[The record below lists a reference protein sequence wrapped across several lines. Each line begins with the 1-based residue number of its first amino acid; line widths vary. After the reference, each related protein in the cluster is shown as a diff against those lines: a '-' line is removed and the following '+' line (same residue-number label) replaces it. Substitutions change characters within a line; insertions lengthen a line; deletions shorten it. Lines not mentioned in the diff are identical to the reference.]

1 MKKAIIILIIIIAA
15 GFLVANLDYIMSII
29 NAMQG
34 GALIPLVI
42 AVIIMVARHV
52 VQAMSYNEAF
62 GAVGHKTGLW
72 HNIVLIFSLVFINT
86 FCLFSGATGVAFIID
101 DAHRR
106 GCDIGMSTSGAILS
120 QIGYFAAVFLI
131 SIIGFTTMLIA
142 GTMNVVF
149 LIGGLLLAGTLLV
162 LVSFFF
168 MGYYKPG
175 WLVKLFRTVET
186 IINKVIG
193 IAKKSLPDSWGKSTA
208 QSFINSAL
216 VLAHNPKGALITV
229 FYAAA
234 SALLNM
240 ACLIAIGV
248 AFGFDQIAPLIAAFS
263 VAAIAVI
270 LSPTPQGVGVVEA
283 AIAAI
288 LTSAGCSLS
297 VATAIA
303 LVYRGIMFWIPF
315 CIGALLLS
323 QSGFFK
329 DKKDNTLKGKYKDT
343 GWIAGTLVILCAV
356 VNLVM
361 AFLPNVVE
369 TYSILTQWI
378 DIGNV
383 VGGPLLVLTS
393 VILLVLGIGLIFRF
407 RLAWVFAIALI
418 FMLAGFEFVF
428 HETVKV
434 AIPMTL
440 LGLWLFFKRDAFCE
454 PLSFDREKR
463 LKAADDAME
472 AEEKELEEE
481 KREKALKPP
490 NAVEK
495 DLHKVA
501 EAAKKLKTDID
512 HVINK

>member
-1 MKKAIIILIIIIAA
+1 MKKAIIILVIIIAA
-15 GFLVANLDYIMSII
+15 GFVVANFDYIMSII

-34 GALIPLVI
+34 GALIPLVV

-106 GCDIGMSTSGAILS
+106 GCDIGTSTSGAILS

-131 SIIGFTTMLIA
+131 SIIGFTTMLVA

-162 LVSFFF
+162 LLSFFF

-175 WLVKLFRTVET
+175 WLVKIFRFVEK

-193 IAKKSLPDSWGKSTA
+193 IVKRQLPKNWGKATA

-229 FYAAA
+229 FYAAV

-240 ACLIAIGV
+240 ACRIAIGV
-248 AFGFDQIAPLIAAFS
+248 AFGFEDVPTLVAAFS

-315 CIGALLLS
+315 CIGAVLLS
-323 QSGFFK
+323 QSGFFQT
-329 DKKDNTLKGKYKDT
+329 KKDSSLQGKYRDT
-343 GWIAGTLVILCAV
+343 GWIAGTLVIICAV

-361 AFLPNVVE
+361 AFLPDVVD
-369 TYSILTQWI
+369 TYSMLTQWI
-378 DIGNV
+378 NIGNV
-383 VGGPLLVLTS
+383 VGGPLLVITGL
-393 VILLVLGIGLIFRF
+393 ILLVLGVGLIFRF
-407 RLAWVFAIALI
+407 RMAWVFALTLI
-418 FMLAGFEFVF
+418 VMLAGFEFVF
-428 HETVKV
+428 HETIKV
-434 AIPMTL
+434 AIPMAVL
-440 LGLWLFFKRDAFCE
+440 ALWLFFKRDAFSE
-454 PLSFDREKR
+454 PLTFDRK
-463 LKAADDAME
+463 
-472 AEEKELEEE
+472 
-481 KREKALKPP
+481 KREKNLEESASKG
-490 NAVEK
+490 E
-495 DLHKVA
+495 
-501 EAAKKLKTDID
+501 KKLEEAKETVDELVPESVREGFHETADEAVKIKTKID
-512 HVINK
+512 AEINK

>member
-1 MKKAIIILIIIIAA
+1 M
-15 GFLVANLDYIMSII
+15 
-29 NAMQG
+29 
-34 GALIPLVI
+34 
-42 AVIIMVARHV
+42 
-52 VQAMSYNEAF
+52 
-62 GAVGHKTGLW
+62 
-72 HNIVLIFSLVFINT
+72 
-86 FCLFSGATGVAFIID
+86 AFIID

-106 GCDIGMSTSGAILS
+106 GCDIGTSTSGAVLS

-162 LVSFFF
+162 LLSFFF

-175 WLVKLFRTVET
+175 WLVKIFRFVEN

-193 IAKKSLPDSWGKSTA
+193 IVKRQLPKNWGKATA

-248 AFGFDQIAPLIAAFS
+248 AFGFEDIPTLVAAFS

-315 CIGALLLS
+315 CIGAVLLS
-323 QSGFFK
+323 QSGFFQT
-329 DKKDNTLKGKYKDT
+329 KKDTSLQGKYKDT
-343 GWIAGTLVILCAV
+343 GWIAGTLVIICAV

-361 AFLPNVVE
+361 AFLPDVVQ
-369 TYSILTQWI
+369 TYSMLTQWI

-383 VGGPLLVLTS
+383 VGGPLLVVTGLL
-393 VILLVLGIGLIFRF
+393 LLVLGVGLIFRF
-407 RLAWVFAIALI
+407 RMAWVFALTLLVI
-418 FMLAGFEFVF
+418 LAGFEFVF

-434 AIPMTL
+434 AIPMAAL
-440 LGLWLFFKRDAFCE
+440 ALWLFIKRDAFCE
-454 PLSFDREKR
+454 PLTFDRK
-463 LKAADDAME
+463 
-472 AEEKELEEE
+472 
-481 KREKALKPP
+481 KREKSLNLTASDQ
-490 NAVEK
+490 EK
-495 DLHKVA
+495 RIEEAREEIDRAIPESVRDDAHEVA
-501 EAAKKLKTDID
+501 RSAEKAKAKID
-512 HVINK
+512 KEINKA